1 MQPGYIPI
9 FVKKYFMKQLL
20 TIVFAA
26 IFCITSAAQRSPLK
40 GSGKV
45 VSKVFDFTGFDK
57 ISLQDLDGNIE
68 IEAGKAFSIS
78 IDIDDNLE
86 SLLQVSNSDGKLSV
100 SLAGNRNNR
109 KYIEDTHIKIKITLP
124 QLTALEHDG
133 NTGLTVNGLTGK
145 YFRLSNGGNGT
156 AQLNGSIEELEIKNT
171 GNGNVKAKELLAQQV
186 MVNCRGNGN
195 VVVNAAIS
203 ITANAQGNSSVINTG
218 KADFSAASSASGNAG
233 LMQKQ

>member
-1 MQPGYIPI
+1 
-9 FVKKYFMKQLL
+9 MKQLL
-20 TIVFAA
+20 TIAFATF
-26 IFCITSAAQRSPLK
+26 FCITSAAQRGPLK

-45 VSKVFDFTGFDK
+45 ISKVFDYTGFDR
-57 ISLQDLDGNIE
+57 ISLQDLDGTIE

-86 SLLQVSNSDGKLSV
+86 SLLQVSNSDSKLSV

-109 KYIEDTHIKIKITLP
+109 MYIEDTHIKVKITLP
-124 QLTALEHDG
+124 QLTALEHEG
-133 NTGLTVNGLTGK
+133 NTGLTVSGLTGK
-145 YFRLSNGGNGT
+145 YFRLRNGGNGT

-171 GNGNVKAKELLAQQV
+171 GNGNVKAKGLQAQQV
-186 MVNCRGNGN
+186 TVNCRGNGN

-218 KADFSAASSASGNAG
+218 KANFSAGSSASGNAG
-233 LMQKQ
+233 LVKKQ